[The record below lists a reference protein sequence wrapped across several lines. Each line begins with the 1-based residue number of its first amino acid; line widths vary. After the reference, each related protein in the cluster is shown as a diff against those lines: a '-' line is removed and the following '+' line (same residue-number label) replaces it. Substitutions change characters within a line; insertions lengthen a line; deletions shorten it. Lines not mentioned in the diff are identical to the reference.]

1 MSLGKKQKHILPI
14 PKTKLS
20 RLFFGALLIV
30 GGIFSFL
37 PILGMW
43 MLPLGLLYLAVD
55 YKRFRRYRR
64 ILETKFIILY
74 RKFKKKA

>member
-1 MSLGKKQKHILPI
+1 MSLGKKNKPILPI
-14 PKTKLS
+14 PKTRLK

-37 PILGMW
+37 PILGIW

-55 YKRFRRYRR
+55 YKRFRRYKRK
-64 ILETKFIILY
+64 LESAFIKLY
-74 RKFKKKA
+74 RKFKS